1 MNNKLTTRLLLILFI
16 FGLGLYSL
24 FPTVKYQLLKDKEIP
39 VYDTVVNEEKF
50 ADLILKHEILFEMTE
65 DDWERLEKQAS
76 EKIQI
81 GTKKKLSKEEV
92 QYLQS
97 KSIKQGLDLKGGI
110 YIVLEVDLPQ
120 LVNNLAKNKDKKFD
134 IFINDLKDGYT
145 NNSVDFFELFD
156 SKATNQDL
164 KLPRYFITY
173 GKTKNQIIEQLKFQ
187 ADDSINRIIE
197 IIQNRVDQFGVSEPT
212 IQKQGNDRVII
223 ELAGIQDSERARG
236 LLQSTALLEL
246 MIVKDVEST
255 NTIIRQI
262 DNLSYSDNQIGI
274 KSQNE
279 DATNGGD
286 LFSSDNEVNDL
297 QFSSLLIGIGSDL
310 AIDKE
315 NLEQFNS
322 ILSQENI
329 KQLLEATGSN
339 FLFSNSSRIFL
350 NDFGEEEEV
359 YIVYHLVNN
368 AELTGGVIENAQ
380 VRLSQ
385 SGATAGQPIV
395 QMEMN
400 SAGSREW
407 ARITGANIKK
417 RIAIV
422 LDKKVHMAPVINSQI
437 FGGSTVIE
445 GLDSV
450 EEAEDVAIVLRAGAL
465 PVPVTI
471 IDQKIVGP
479 SLGADSVQQGT
490 SSILIGLVLVVLFII
505 FYYRMS
511 GFIASFSLIWTLI
524 LLLGILALLQATL
537 TLPGIAG
544 LILTVGMSI
553 DANVIIFER
562 IREELRK
569 GKTVRSAIDS
579 GYQRAITTIV
589 DANLTTGIAAGVLY
603 QYGTGPIKGFATVLF
618 WGIVV
623 SMFTAIIVTRFLFDF
638 TTSRRNVEKLSI

>member
-1 MNNKLTTRLLLILFI
+1 MNNKLRTRLLLILFI
-16 FGLGLYSL
+16 FGLGIYSL
-24 FPTVKYQLLKDKEIP
+24 WPTIKYQLLS
-39 VYDTVVNEEKF
+39 DTEKNN
-50 ADLILKHEILFEMTE
+50 
-65 DDWERLEKQAS
+65 
-76 EKIQI
+76 
-81 GTKKKLSKEEV
+81 LSKDEV
-92 QYLQS
+92 EYFGRNT
-97 KSIKQGLDLKGGI
+97 IKQGLDLKGGI

-120 LVNNLAKNKDKKFD
+120 LVSNLAKNKDKKFD
-134 IFINDLKDGYT
+134 IFLNDLKDGYT

-173 GKTKNQIIEQLKFQ
+173 GKTKNQIIEQLQFE
-187 ADDSINRIIE
+187 ANDSINRIIE

-262 DNLSYSDNQIGI
+262 DNLSSSDNQIGI
-274 KSQNE
+274 KSQN
-279 DATNGGD
+279 DNATNVGD

-297 QFSSLLIGIGSDL
+297 QFSSLLLGIGSDL
-310 AIDKE
+310 AVDKE
-315 NLEQFNS
+315 NLEQLNS
-322 ILSQENI
+322 ILSQDNV
-329 KQLLEATGSN
+329 KQLLEATRSN
-339 FLFSNSSRIFL
+339 FLFSNSSRTFL

-368 AELTGGVIENAQ
+368 AELTGGVIEDAQ
-380 VRLSQ
+380 VRISQ
-385 SGATAGQPIV
+385 SGVTAGQPIV
-395 QMEMN
+395 QMEMS

-417 RIAIV
+417 RIAII

-450 EEAEDVAIVLRAGAL
+450 EEAEDIAIVLRAGAL

-471 IDQKIVGP
+471 IEERIVGP
-479 SLGADSVQQGT
+479 SLGADSVRQGT
-490 SSILIGLVLVVLFII
+490 SSILIGLVLVILFII
-505 FYYRMS
+505 LYYRMS

-524 LLLGILALLQATL
+524 LLLGILASLQATL

-569 GKTVRSAIDS
+569 GKTVRSAIDA

-589 DANLTTGIAAGVLY
+589 DANLTTGIAAGILY

-638 TTSRRNVEKLSI
+638 TTSRKNLEKLSI

>member
-1 MNNKLTTRLLLILFI
+1 MNNKLRTRLLLILFI
-16 FGLGLYSL
+16 FGLGIYSL
-24 FPTVKYQLLKDKEIP
+24 WPTIKYQLLSDTEKNNLSKDE
-39 VYDTVVNEEKF
+39 VEY
-50 ADLILKHEILFEMTE
+50 
-65 DDWERLEKQAS
+65 LEKN
-76 EKIQI
+76 
-81 GTKKKLSKEEV
+81 T
-92 QYLQS
+92 
-97 KSIKQGLDLKGGI
+97 IKQGLDLKGGI

-134 IFINDLKDGYT
+134 IFLNDLKDGYT

-156 SKATNQDL
+156 NKATNQDL

-173 GKTKNQIIEQLKFQ
+173 GKTKDQIIEQLQFE
-187 ADDSINRIIE
+187 ANDSINRIIE

-212 IQKQGNDRVII
+212 IQKQGNDRVMI

-262 DNLSYSDNQIGI
+262 DNLSSSENQIGI
-274 KSQNE
+274 KSQN
-279 DATNGGD
+279 DNATNVGD

-297 QFSSLLIGIGSDL
+297 QFSSLLLGIGSDL
-310 AIDKE
+310 AVDEE
-315 NLEQFNS
+315 NLEQLNS
-322 ILSQENI
+322 ILSQDNV

-339 FLFSNSSRIFL
+339 FLFSNSSKTFL

-359 YIVYHLVNN
+359 YIIYHLANN

-385 SGATAGQPIV
+385 SGVTAGQPIV
-395 QMEMN
+395 QMEM
-400 SAGSREW
+400 SSTGSREW

-437 FGGSTVIE
+437 FGGATVIE

-450 EEAEDVAIVLRAGAL
+450 EEAEDIAIVLRAGAL

-479 SLGADSVQQGT
+479 SLGADSVRQGT
-490 SSILIGLVLVVLFII
+490 SSILIGLVLVILFII

-569 GKTVRSAIDS
+569 GKTVRSAIDA

-589 DANLTTGIAAGVLY
+589 DANLTTGIAAGILY

-638 TTSRRNVEKLSI
+638 TTSRKNLEKLSI

>member
-1 MNNKLTTRLLLILFI
+1 MNNKLRTRLLLILFI
-16 FGLGLYSL
+16 FGLGIYSL
-24 FPTVKYQLLKDKEIP
+24 WPTIKYQLLSDTEKNNLSKDE
-39 VYDTVVNEEKF
+39 VEY
-50 ADLILKHEILFEMTE
+50 
-65 DDWERLEKQAS
+65 LEKN
-76 EKIQI
+76 
-81 GTKKKLSKEEV
+81 T
-92 QYLQS
+92 
-97 KSIKQGLDLKGGI
+97 IKQGLDLKGGI

-134 IFINDLKDGYT
+134 IFLNDLKDGYT

-173 GKTKNQIIEQLKFQ
+173 GKTKDQIIEQLQFE
-187 ADDSINRIIE
+187 ANDSINRIIE

-212 IQKQGNDRVII
+212 IQKQGNDRVMI

-255 NTIIRQI
+255 NIIIRQI
-262 DNLSYSDNQIGI
+262 DNLSSSENQIGI
-274 KSQNE
+274 KSQN
-279 DATNGGD
+279 DNATNVGD

-297 QFSSLLIGIGSDL
+297 QFSSLLLGIGSDL
-310 AIDKE
+310 AVDEE
-315 NLEQFNS
+315 NLEQLNS
-322 ILSQENI
+322 ILSQDNV

-339 FLFSNSSRIFL
+339 FLFSNSSKTFL

-359 YIVYHLVNN
+359 YIIYHLANN

-385 SGATAGQPIV
+385 SGVTAGQPIV
-395 QMEMN
+395 QMEM
-400 SAGSREW
+400 SSTGSREW

-437 FGGSTVIE
+437 FGGATVIE

-450 EEAEDVAIVLRAGAL
+450 EEAEDIAIVLRAGAL

-479 SLGADSVQQGT
+479 SLGADSVRQGT
-490 SSILIGLVLVVLFII
+490 SSILIGLVLVILFII

-569 GKTVRSAIDS
+569 GKTVRSAIDA

-589 DANLTTGIAAGVLY
+589 DANLTTGIAAGILY

-638 TTSRRNVEKLSI
+638 TTSRKNLEKLSI

>member
-1 MNNKLTTRLLLILFI
+1 MNNKLRTRLLLILFI
-16 FGLGLYSL
+16 FGLGIYSL
-24 FPTVKYQLLKDKEIP
+24 WPTIKYQLLS
-39 VYDTVVNEEKF
+39 DTEKNN
-50 ADLILKHEILFEMTE
+50 
-65 DDWERLEKQAS
+65 
-76 EKIQI
+76 
-81 GTKKKLSKEEV
+81 LSKDEV
-92 QYLQS
+92 EYFGRNT
-97 KSIKQGLDLKGGI
+97 IKQGLDLKGGI

-120 LVNNLAKNKDKKFD
+120 LVSNLAKNKDKKFD
-134 IFINDLKDGYT
+134 IFLNDLKDGYT

-173 GKTKNQIIEQLKFQ
+173 GKTKNQIIEQLQFE
-187 ADDSINRIIE
+187 ANDSINRIIE
-197 IIQNRVDQFGVSEPT
+197 IIQNRIDQFGVSEPT

-223 ELAGIQDSERARG
+223 ELAGIQDSERARA

-262 DNLSYSDNQIGI
+262 DNLSSSDNQIGI
-274 KSQNE
+274 KSQN
-279 DATNGGD
+279 DNATNVGD

-297 QFSSLLIGIGSDL
+297 QFSSLLLGIGSDL
-310 AIDKE
+310 AVDKE
-315 NLEQFNS
+315 NLEQLNS
-322 ILSQENI
+322 ILSQDNV
-329 KQLLEATGSN
+329 KQLLEATRSN
-339 FLFSNSSRIFL
+339 FLFSNSSRTFL

-368 AELTGGVIENAQ
+368 AELTGGVIEDAQ

-385 SGATAGQPIV
+385 SGVTAGQPIV
-395 QMEMN
+395 QMEMS

-417 RIAIV
+417 RIAII

-450 EEAEDVAIVLRAGAL
+450 EEAEDIAIVLRAGSL

-471 IDQKIVGP
+471 IEERIVGP
-479 SLGADSVQQGT
+479 SLGADSVRQGT
-490 SSILIGLVLVVLFII
+490 SSILIGLVLVILFII

-524 LLLGILALLQATL
+524 LLLGILASLQATL

-544 LILTVGMSI
+544 LILTIGMSI

-569 GKTVRSAIDS
+569 GKTVRSAIDA

-589 DANLTTGIAAGVLY
+589 DANLTTGIAAGILY

-638 TTSRRNVEKLSI
+638 TTSRKNLEKLSI

>member
-1 MNNKLTTRLLLILFI
+1 MNSKLRTRLLLILFI
-16 FGLGLYSL
+16 FGLGIYSL
-24 FPTVKYQLLKDKEIP
+24 WPTIKYQLLSD
-39 VYDTVVNEEKF
+39 
-50 ADLILKHEILFEMTE
+50 
-65 DDWERLEKQAS
+65 
-76 EKIQI
+76 
-81 GTKKKLSKEEV
+81 TKKNNLSKEEV
-92 QYLQS
+92 EYLQS
-97 KSIKQGLDLKGGI
+97 NSIKQGLDLKGGI

-120 LVNNLAKNKDKKFD
+120 LVNNLANNKDKKFD

-274 KSQNE
+274 KSQN
-279 DATNGGD
+279 DNATNGGD

-490 SSILIGLVLVVLFII
+490 TSILIGLVLVVLFII

>member
-1 MNNKLTTRLLLILFI
+1 MNNKLRTRLLLILFI
-16 FGLGLYSL
+16 FGLGIYSL
-24 FPTVKYQLLKDKEIP
+24 WPTIKYQLLSDTEKNNLSKDE
-39 VYDTVVNEEKF
+39 VEY
-50 ADLILKHEILFEMTE
+50 
-65 DDWERLEKQAS
+65 LEKN
-76 EKIQI
+76 
-81 GTKKKLSKEEV
+81 T
-92 QYLQS
+92 
-97 KSIKQGLDLKGGI
+97 IKQGLDLKGGI

-120 LVNNLAKNKDKKFD
+120 LVNNLAENKDKKFD
-134 IFINDLKDGYT
+134 IFLNDLKDGYT

-173 GKTKNQIIEQLKFQ
+173 GKTKDQIIEQLQFE
-187 ADDSINRIIE
+187 ANDSINRIIE

-212 IQKQGNDRVII
+212 IQKQGNDRVMI

-262 DNLSYSDNQIGI
+262 DNLSSSENQIGI
-274 KSQNE
+274 KSQN
-279 DATNGGD
+279 DNATNVGD

-297 QFSSLLIGIGSDL
+297 QFSSLLLGVGNDL
-310 AIDKE
+310 AVDEE
-315 NLEQFNS
+315 NLEQLNS
-322 ILSQENI
+322 ILSQDNV

-339 FLFSNSSRIFL
+339 FLFSNTSKTFL

-359 YIVYHLVNN
+359 YIIYHLANN

-385 SGATAGQPIV
+385 SGVTAGQPIV

-437 FGGSTVIE
+437 FGGGTVIE

-450 EEAEDVAIVLRAGAL
+450 EEAEDIAIVLRAGAL

-479 SLGADSVQQGT
+479 SLGADSVRQGT
-490 SSILIGLVLVVLFII
+490 SSILIGLVLVILFII

-569 GKTVRSAIDS
+569 GKTVRSAIDA

-589 DANLTTGIAAGVLY
+589 DANLTTGIAAGILY

-638 TTSRRNVEKLSI
+638 TTSRKNLEKLSI